1 MEPAESE
8 VMFNGQS
15 HNIRPVQS
23 PSPYRDI
30 TFKQPRWTR
39 LLVLAGVVTVL
50 GSSTP
55 VGYNL
60 GVINTAGKVISQF
73 CNESV
78 SSRYGTTLSSSGL
91 NFLWSSIVSIFLVG
105 GCIGSLTG
113 SLLANKI
120 GRKGGLATSSF
131 VGVFSGICFLAA
143 KRSNSVELL
152 FIGRV
157 FAGLSAG
164 LITTIMPMYLM
175 ELAPSVLKGPI
186 GAFCP
191 LGVTTGVLLGQILS
205 METVL
210 GNEDYW
216 PHCLAF
222 PALLQA
228 ICALAIPILPESPK
242 YLFVI
247 RKTPHLALKQ
257 LKRLR
262 NCMEDSLTEEI
273 ETLRI
278 EEQENLRQGEG
289 WDVKKVLKS
298 PALRLPLLLV
308 CALQA
313 GQQLSGVNSIFY
325 YSSVIFNK
333 AGFTPIQGSYATI
346 GTGCCNLFMAA
357 MSVLTMSWFQRR
369 TILQLSLLSST
380 VCLIL
385 LGISLLLIDVDL
397 MPYICIIAVLGYV
410 LCYGLA
416 LGPIPYFVGSELFEV
431 GPRSSA
437 MALGSL
443 ANWAGNFIIAILF
456 PQMADNIGAPSYF
469 IFAAVVVALFIFIRI
484 YLPETKGRDP
494 CEIYHLVEHG
504 FKSRP
509 LVTRQSSGN
518 AEMNGL
524 TSDKTG
530 F

>member
-210 GNEDYW
+210 E
-216 PHCLAF
+216 
-222 PALLQA
+222 
-228 ICALAIPILPESPK
+228 
-242 YLFVI
+242 
-247 RKTPHLALKQ
+247 